1 MKLTLEAKHQ
11 NSINLP
17 DGIPPTNIKATKKKR
32 KRRKATQWKARR
44 KATKYSTWYK
54 ERHI

>member
-17 DGIPPTNIKATKKKR
+17 DGIPPTNIKATKKK
-32 KRRKATQWKARR
+32 KKKKKSNTMKS
-44 KATKYSTWYK
+44 KKKSYK
-54 ERHI
+54 ILHLI